1 MTKTKTTLLLAAS
14 LSLSLMSQLLAQE
27 PDVTDPAP
35 KTVCS
40 KQPGFIGGPFVPTAR
55 AARRIYLAVVQEI
68 APDKL
73 KQYPNVT
80 VEDAGDH
87 WYVSQTRHHRP
98 VRLPSNTVSVDAGGG
113 QLYMQIDKC
122 SGAISGA
129 AYNR

>member
-1 MTKTKTTLLLAAS
+1 MSLTNSSFPFAAS
-14 LSLSLMSQLLAQE
+14 LLFIVSHVSAQE
-27 PDVTDPAP
+27 PNVATDPAV
-35 KTVCS
+35 KTICS

-55 AARRIYLAVVQEI
+55 AARRIYLAVAREI
-68 APDKL
+68 ASEKL
-73 KQYPNVT
+73 KEYPVVT

-87 WYVSQTRHHRP
+87 WYVSQTRHHRTA
-98 VRLPSNTVSVDAGGG
+98 RLPPNTVSVDAGGG